1 MFGVDS
7 DDGFE
12 DEAPQRV
19 DAAAGPATVER
30 RLEKWDA
37 LARTLSDDEED
48 GATEDAKDAAA
59 AYARLVEVCG
69 SGPNDWEVLHDRV
82 AVREHPST
90 AAPLLG
96 MRRKGAI
103 ISVEHAREG
112 LWLKLAGED
121 GWMLAHGRELGLG
134 MLVRPCDGPATTP
147 APGARVLSL
156 RPLARGRRGAR
167 GEGVGAVDG
176 RLEPTETNET
186 AEARV
191 VDSEDLMPRVL
202 DFLGMG
208 DAFTGNAR
216 AVVSKLW
223 RAAAEK
229 TKPRM
234 SFHTFNGISASIH
247 GPDDVWYDMS
257 APGEPRHI
265 YSAKDLFRDD
275 VRAAVSQRLKEE
287 HPSWTFHDYFR
298 RNYDSKNEMELLRE
312 LGRLWKELDDAT
324 KQKYVDRLP
333 AAKERYTRQYK
344 AWEAKQLEAA
354 DLKDIL
360 VGHAPA
366 EIKLE
371 YGVFR
376 APEGGWT
383 VGSLFDAIAEGQPGY
398 GDHTFFEGLSG
409 GRDGYYSVMYG
420 S

>member
-7 DDGFE
+7 DDGFD
-12 DEAPQRV
+12 DETPQRI
-19 DAAAGPATVER
+19 DKAGPAKVER

-37 LARTLSDDEED
+37 LARTLSDDD
-48 GATEDAKDAAA
+48 DDDDQTKKAAKDAAA

-69 SGPNDWEVLHDRV
+69 GGPNDWEVVHERV

-96 MRRKGAI
+96 MRRRGAI
-103 ISVEHAREG
+103 VSVEHAREG
-112 LWLKLAGED
+112 LWLKLAGEE

-134 MLVRPCDGPATTP
+134 QLVRPVDAVGGRPEPTATT
-147 APGARVLSL
+147 
-156 RPLARGRRGAR
+156 
-167 GEGVGAVDG
+167 
-176 RLEPTETNET
+176 ET

-208 DAFTGNAR
+208 NAFTGNAR

-223 RAAAEK
+223 RAASEK

-234 SFHTFNGISASIH
+234 SFRTFNGISASIR

-257 APGEPRHI
+257 APGEPKHI

-287 HPSWTFHDYFR
+287 HPSWTFDDYFR
-298 RNYDSKNEMELLRE
+298 RDYKGKNEKELRAE
-312 LGRLWKELDDAT
+312 MRKLWNELDDAA
-324 KQKYVDRLP
+324 KQKYNDALP
-333 AAKERYTRQYK
+333 AAKERYERRYK
-344 AWEAKQLEAA
+344 AWEAKQLEEKE
-354 DLKDIL
+354 LKDIL

-376 APEGGWT
+376 APTGGWT
-383 VGSLFDAIAEGQPGY
+383 VGSLFDAIAKGEPGY
-398 GDHTFFEGLSG
+398 GDHTFFEGMYSVG
-409 GRDGYYSVMYG
+409 NGYYGVHYG

>member
-1 MFGVDS
+1 
-7 DDGFE
+7 
-12 DEAPQRV
+12 
-19 DAAAGPATVER
+19 
-30 RLEKWDA
+30 
-37 LARTLSDDEED
+37 
-48 GATEDAKDAAA
+48 
-59 AYARLVEVCG
+59 
-69 SGPNDWEVLHDRV
+69 
-82 AVREHPST
+82 
-90 AAPLLG
+90 
-96 MRRKGAI
+96 
-103 ISVEHAREG
+103 
-112 LWLKLAGED
+112 
-121 GWMLAHGRELGLG
+121 MLAHGRELGLG
-134 MLVRPCDGPATTP
+134 MLVRPCDSHATTP
-147 APGARVLSL
+147 APVA
-156 RPLARGRRGAR
+156 
-167 GEGVGAVDG
+167 
-176 RLEPTETNET
+176 T

-202 DFLGMG
+202 DFLGLG
-208 DAFTGNAR
+208 DAFTGNTR
-216 AVVSKLW
+216 CVVSKLW
-223 RAAAEK
+223 RAAADK

-234 SFHTFNGISASIH
+234 SFRTFNGISASIR

-265 YSAKDLFRDD
+265 YSAKDLFRAD

-324 KQKYVDRLP
+324 TQKYIDRLP
-333 AAKERYTRQYK
+333 AAKERYKRRYK

-360 VGHAPA
+360 VGHVPA
-366 EIKLE
+366 EIRFE

>member
-7 DDGFE
+7 DDGF
-12 DEAPQRV
+12 DDDAAPRRV
-19 DAAAGPATVER
+19 DAIKGPAKVER
-30 RLEKWDA
+30 RLDRWDA

-48 GATEDAKDAAA
+48 GTKQDAKDAAA
-59 AYARLVEVCG
+59 AYARLVEACG
-69 SGPNDWEVLHDRV
+69 AGPNDWEVLHDRV

-112 LWLKLAGED
+112 LWLKLAGEE

-134 MLVRPCDGPATTP
+134 MLVRPCDG
-147 APGARVLSL
+147 S
-156 RPLARGRRGAR
+156 
-167 GEGVGAVDG
+167 

-202 DFLGMG
+202 DFLGLG

-216 AVVSKLW
+216 CVVSKLW
-223 RAAAEK
+223 RAAADK

-234 SFHTFNGISASIH
+234 SFDTFNGISAGIH
-247 GPDDVWYDMS
+247 GPDDVWYFMS
-257 APGEPRHI
+257 APGEPDHV
-265 YSAKDLFRDD
+265 YNAEGLFRAE
-275 VRAAVSQRLKEE
+275 VRATVSQRLKEE
-287 HPSWTFHDYFR
+287 HPSWTFDDYFR
-298 RNYDSKNEMELLRE
+298 RDHKGKNDSELWDEMKK
-312 LGRLWKELDDAT
+312 LWEELDDAA

-333 AAKERYTRQYK
+333 AAKERYERRYK
-344 AWEAKQLEAA
+344 AWAAKQLRED
-354 DLKDIL
+354 DLTDIL
-360 VGHAPA
+360 VGHVPA
-366 EIKLE
+366 EIRFE

-383 VGSLFDAIAEGQPGY
+383 VGSLVDAIAEGQPGY
-398 GDHTFFEGLSG
+398 GDHTFFEGMSG

>member
-147 APGARVLSL
+147 APGARV
-156 RPLARGRRGAR
+156 
-167 GEGVGAVDG
+167 
-176 RLEPTETNET
+176 EPTET

-208 DAFTGNAR
+208 DAFTGNTR
-216 AVVSKLW
+216 TVVSKLW
-223 RAAAEK
+223 RAAADK

-234 SFHTFNGISASIH
+234 SFRTFNGISASIH

-333 AAKERYTRQYK
+333 AAKARYKRQYK

-376 APEGGWT
+376 APTGGWT

-398 GDHTFFEGLSG
+398 GDHTFFEGMSG
-409 GRDGYYSVMYG
+409 GHDGYYGVMFVMYG

>member
-176 RLEPTETNET
+176 RLEPTATTET

-202 DFLGMG
+202 DFLGLG
-208 DAFTGNAR
+208 DAFTGNTR
-216 AVVSKLW
+216 CVVSKLW

-234 SFHTFNGISASIH
+234 SFDTFDGLNASIR
-247 GPDDVWYDMS
+247 GPDDVWYYMS
-257 APGEPRHI
+257 APGEPDMV
-265 YSAKDLFRDD
+265 YGAEGLFRLENR
-275 VRAAVSQRLKEE
+275 VAVGQRLKEE
-287 HPSWTFHDYFR
+287 HPSWTFDDYFR
-298 RNYDSKNEMELLRE
+298 SDYKGKNEGEL
-312 LGRLWKELDDAT
+312 RLEMMKLWNELDDAA
-324 KQKYVDRLP
+324 KQDYFDRLP
-333 AAKERYTRQYK
+333 AAKERYKRRYK
-344 AWEAKQLEAA
+344 AWEAKQLEEG
-354 DLKDIL
+354 DLRDIL
-360 VGHAPA
+360 VGHVPA
-366 EIKLE
+366 EIRFE
-371 YGVFR
+371 SGVFR

-383 VGSLFDAIAEGQPGY
+383 VGTLFDAIAEGQPGY
-398 GDHTFFEGLSG
+398 DDHCFFEGMERGLNG
-409 GRDGYYSVMYG
+409 TTRVYYG